1 VQLHREADEEETTVS
16 QQLRQVLPRHHR
28 RAFGRGA
35 MTAALVIVPVHS
47 ARARTT
53 SAQGDGGSG
62 LRVSSGIHAVPDEL
76 PWMVRL
82 STGDGAGSGAAQQSL
97 TTGPWVDPTGNAV
110 TPATRRPLLASVPAY
125 RSVSH
130 LF

>member
-28 RAFGRGA
+28 RAFGHGA
-35 MTAALVIVPVHS
+35 MTAALVIVPHS
-47 ARARTT
+47 
-53 SAQGDGGSG
+53 GP
-62 LRVSSGIHAVPDEL
+62 RVAGGIHAVSDEL

-82 STGDGAGSGAAQQSL
+82 STAGGAGSGAAQQSL

-110 TPATRRPLLASVPAY
+110 TAPIRRPLLASVPAY
-125 RSVSH
+125 RAVSH

>member
-1 VQLHREADEEETTVS
+1 MQLHREADEEETTVS

-28 RAFGRGA
+28 RAFGHGA

-53 SAQGDGGSG
+53 SAQGDA
-62 LRVSSGIHAVPDEL
+62 VSSGGPGSRVVPGGIHAVPDEL

-82 STGDGAGSGAAQQSL
+82 STGDR
-97 TTGPWVDPTGNAV
+97 PWVDPTGTAV
-110 TPATRRPLLASVPAY
+110 TSTTRRPLLASVPAY

>member
-1 VQLHREADEEETTVS
+1 MS

-47 ARARTT
+47 ARARATA
-53 SAQGDGGSG
+53 AQGGPGP
-62 LRVSSGIHAVPDEL
+62 RVAGGIHAVPGEL

-82 STGDGAGSGAAQQSL
+82 STAGGAETGTSQRPL
-97 TTGPWVDPTGNAV
+97 TAVPWVDPTGNALPSNGNSTARMPV
-110 TPATRRPLLASVPAY
+110 LASVPAY
-125 RSVSH
+125 RRLSH
-130 LF
+130 TF

>member
-1 VQLHREADEEETTVS
+1 MS

-47 ARARTT
+47 ARARAT
-53 SAQGDGGSG
+53 SAQGGSG
-62 LRVSSGIHAVPDEL
+62 PRVAGGIHAVPGEL

-82 STGDGAGSGAAQQSL
+82 STGSGAETGTSQRSL
-97 TTGPWVDPTGNAV
+97 TAEPWVGSTGNAPQSGS
-110 TPATRRPLLASVPAY
+110 TPRMSLRAGVPSY
-125 RSVSH
+125 RSASH